1 MKSSWRKKGRRE
13 REGRRKREERD
24 QKKKRKDSA
33 GKKREHKAGREKHSA
48 RGKNTTLRALK
59 DRNISVEINCKK
71 KMRGTIY
78 WQGKGL
84 FGISRNG
91 SEKWIITGE
100 IVRMLKSGAPWFV
113 LRECSHLIKLARCL
127 VFNHNKKTLMEVKP
141 SPQRMATRSV

>member
-33 GKKREHKAGREKHSA
+33 GKKGSIKQGEKSIA
-48 RGKNTTLRALK
+48 RGGKTTLRALK

-71 KMRGTIY
+71 KMRGAIY